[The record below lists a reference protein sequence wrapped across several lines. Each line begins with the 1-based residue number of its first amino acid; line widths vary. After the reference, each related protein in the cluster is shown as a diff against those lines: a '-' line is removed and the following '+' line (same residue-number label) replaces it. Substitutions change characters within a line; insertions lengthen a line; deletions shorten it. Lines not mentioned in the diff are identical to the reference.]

1 MAQQDYSYIGKGRIF
16 AGKRSGGGLLPV
28 GNCSA
33 LTLTAEETKQELP
46 DYTTPGGGTRNS
58 VSRISR
64 VGMSMTAHDL
74 SPQNLAMAY
83 RGTVNEVDGGTSVTD
98 ERHTAY
104 VGGLVAFD
112 DMADISD
119 TQLVV
124 VTRDPDG
131 TASALVEGTDYTV
144 TNAGIEVLEGGAVE
158 DGDTLG
164 IDYPRSAQTIM
175 EALTDAGAE
184 YKLVF
189 DGLNEAQSG
198 QAVVITAHRCKFS
211 PTSSGFPAIGDE
223 FAEMTIEGDVLIDT
237 TVTGTGLSQFF
248 RVAMANKAA

>member
-1 MAQQDYSYIGKGRIF
+1 MAQQDYSYIGKGKIY

-33 LTLTAEETKQELP
+33 LTFTAEETKQELA

-83 RGTVNEVDGGTSVTD
+83 RGTVNEIAGGTSVTD

-104 VGGLVAFD
+104 LGALVAFD

-124 VTRDPDG
+124 ATKDPED
-131 TASALVEGTDYTV
+131 TATVLVEGTDYTV
-144 TNAGIEVLEGGAVE
+144 SNAGIEILAGGAVVDE
-158 DGDTLG
+158 DEIAL
-164 IDYPRSAQTIM
+164 DYPKAAQTIM

-211 PTSSGFPAIGDE
+211 PTTSGFPAIGDE

-237 TVTGTGLSQFF
+237 TVTGTGISQFF
-248 RVAMANKAA
+248 RTAMATA